1 LSGLGLIRAKSAR
14 EDSMRFHLW
23 GLSALVA
30 VFIMM
35 TGFAASAAPLLQPAP
50 AMAVS
55 MSAVSTTVLADAKID
70 LPKVD
75 VEVHHDHAWYK
86 NPFVIGLGV
95 VVVVLLITLASRGG
109 GTTIIER

>member
-1 LSGLGLIRAKSAR
+1 
-14 EDSMRFHLW
+14 MRFHFW
-23 GLSALVA
+23 AIA
-30 VFIMM
+30 VFLAVLSLTTM
-35 TGFAASAAPLLQPAP
+35 AASAATLPQPA
-50 AMAVS
+50 AAS
-55 MSAVSTTVLADAKID
+55 MSAATSTVLLADAKID

-86 NPFVIGLGV
+86 NPFIIGLGV